1 MLGLKGASL
10 GLTQSATTWI
20 GTARVLTVGSEANP
34 TGLHLAYETADYTYA
49 ASGATSK
56 LADALAAYET
66 LQKSALLAEALKVA
80 CWEPKTGGSYDASTD
95 VPDFCNYKDGGFT
108 GNEKFHPL
116 LQGSANAIS

>member
-10 GLTQSATTWI
+10 GLIQSATTWI

-66 LQKSALLAEALKVA
+66 LQKSALLAEALKA
-80 CWEPKTGGSYDASTD
+80 GCWKAKAGGAYASTD
-95 VPDFCNYKDGGFT
+95 APDFCNYKDGGFT
-108 GNEKFHPL
+108 GSEKFHPL
-116 LQGSANAIS
+116 MQGSGNAIS